1 MRCFVMVYGD
11 MDPRFHTQASEV
23 EQGIAAE
30 VQELNNRQNH
40 RAGSL
45 FDITMED
52 FYQTLGSL

>member
-1 MRCFVMVYGD
+1 MRFLVMLSGGL
-11 MDPRFHTQASEV
+11 DPGSTLNASGV
-23 EQGIAAE
+23 EQGIAAT
-30 VQELNNRQNH
+30 VQELSNRQKH